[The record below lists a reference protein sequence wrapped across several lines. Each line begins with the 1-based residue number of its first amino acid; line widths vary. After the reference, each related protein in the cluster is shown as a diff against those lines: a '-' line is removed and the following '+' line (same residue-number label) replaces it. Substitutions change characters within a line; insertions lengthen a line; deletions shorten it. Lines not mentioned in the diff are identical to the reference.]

1 MSLELKAYESLLVL
15 SVLSDIAQPVPQLVE
30 LALVRRAQQHPDMLQ
45 HTHNIR
51 LFADVM

>member
-1 MSLELKAYESLLVL
+1 MSLELEAYESLLVL

-45 HTHNIR
+45 RTHHLR
-51 LFADVM
+51 LLPNVM